1 MSDVPKV
8 KKRFAQLSK
17 DIKDLK
23 KQGTRDVSSMNPSEM
38 QRAFGTSSTE
48 GGAGAGGSTA
58 GGIRQKGGALVP
70 RGGDIVKTVDAVP
83 IKQSAFAK
91 AVQKAD
97 KFVQK
102 NPVIGGV
109 TGLAAY
115 DLGKGILGKILNVK
129 GALPGVR
136 GGTVGRRSARGGGG
150 L

>member
-1 MSDVPKV
+1 MTKTGSDNAADLGKKETRITKTPPK
-8 KKRFAQLSK
+8 
-17 DIKDLK
+17 
-23 KQGTRDVSSMNPSEM
+23 
-38 QRAFGTSSTE
+38 
-48 GGAGAGGSTA
+48 
-58 GGIRQKGGALVP
+58 
-70 RGGDIVKTVDAVP
+70 
-83 IKQSAFAK
+83 KQSAFAK

-115 DLGKGILGKILNVK
+115 DLGKGVLGKIINTKRL
-129 GALPGVR
+129 APGVV

>member
-1 MSDVPKV
+1 MPPKIE
-8 KKRFAQLSK
+8 KK
-17 DIKDLK
+17 
-23 KQGTRDVSSMNPSEM
+23 P
-38 QRAFGTSSTE
+38 
-48 GGAGAGGSTA
+48 
-58 GGIRQKGGALVP
+58 
-70 RGGDIVKTVDAVP
+70 
-83 IKQSAFAK
+83 SAFAK

-115 DLGKGILGKILNVK
+115 DLGKGVLGKILNIRK
-129 GALPGVR
+129 LTPGVV